1 MLQVVPTPP
10 DARLFAALGDPV
22 RLALIERLRRDGALP
37 ITRLSE
43 GTGVTRQAT
52 TKHLVVLAAAGLVRP
67 NRVGRE
73 VRYTLS
79 PSPLRGVADWAA
91 TIFAENEARL
101 GRHGTYLES
110 TYPTDQGGEHGR

>member
-1 MLQVVPTPP
+1 MHISPSPP

-22 RLALIERLRRDGALP
+22 RLALVERLRRDGALP

-52 TKHLVVLAAAGLVRP
+52 TKHLAVLAAADLVCCT
-67 NRVGRE
+67 RVGRE

-79 PSPLRGVADWAA
+79 PYPLRGVADWAA
-91 TIFAENEARL
+91 TIFAENESRL
-101 GRHGTYLES
+101 GRLGAYLDA
-110 TYPTDQGGEHGR
+110 THPTHQRDEYDP